1 LAVEFYPFSGVMNM
15 QLKAYPNPV
24 QKYFNIQIEA
34 RRPSTATLNIYDASG
49 VTVQQRTINIMPGV
63 TDHAFE
69 LSDSLA
75 NGLYVITLDSDAGQ
89 GQLKIIKS
97 K

>member
-1 LAVEFYPFSGVMNM
+1 MN
-15 QLKAYPNPV
+15 LKAYPNPV

-34 RRPSTATLNIYDASG
+34 RRSSTATLNIYNANG
-49 VTVQQRTINIMPGV
+49 VTVQSRKITIMPGV

-69 LSDSLA
+69 LSDALA
-75 NGLYVITLDSDAGQ
+75 SGLYVISLDSDSGK